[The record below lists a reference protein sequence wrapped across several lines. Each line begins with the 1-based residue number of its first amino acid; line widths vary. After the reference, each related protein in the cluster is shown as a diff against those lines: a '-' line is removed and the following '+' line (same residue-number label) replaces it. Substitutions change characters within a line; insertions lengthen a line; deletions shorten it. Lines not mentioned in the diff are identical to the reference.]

1 MLPPMPAPAPHSEQ
15 SAWTLLLVVAVGG
28 AIVAVSRFGV
38 ELGLAAAVADPL
50 LVASLSLGAV
60 NVLGAGGLGGLIG
73 RLDRH
78 GGPDWLRPFLGVGF
92 FGAFTTFSGFVAHLR
107 ALHLEV
113 GPGATAIFFASS
125 CFAGAMLFQALR
137 GAPLSDEADS

>member
-1 MLPPMPAPAPHSEQ
+1 MLPSMPASAPHSEQ
-15 SAWTLLLVVAVGG
+15 SAWTLCLVVAVGG
-28 AIVAVSRFGV
+28 AIGAISRFGV
-38 ELGLAAAVADPL
+38 ERGLAAAVADPFL
-50 LVASLSLGAV
+50 AASLSLGAA

-78 GGPDWLRPFLGVGF
+78 GGPDWLRPFLGVGL

-113 GPGATAIFFASS
+113 GTGATAIFCASS
-125 CFAGAMLFQALR
+125 YFAGTMLFQALR
-137 GAPLSDEADS
+137 SAALSQEADS